1 MQDSHPTG
9 RNRGVRAEEVAH
21 WYFRLNGF
29 LSIPG
34 FIIHPDREQRYP
46 YTEADLIAVRFPYS
60 LEILS
65 DRTMK
70 DDQVL
75 LELNRLPQDSHPT
88 RTIFVLV
95 EVKTD
100 LCRINGP
107 WSNSERGNMQ
117 RVIRRLGFAAPDHIE
132 EIAQKMYDDLRWEN
146 EHFVLQYV
154 AVGSR
159 FNDGLQVNYPKLV
172 QITFEQIA
180 DFLYDRFLNFP
191 EKLPTGPI
199 HEQWPDF
206 GRYYGE
212 KFRHIRGE
220 KGQSRQVIETYIRGR

>member
-1 MQDSHPTG
+1 MQDSRSID
-9 RNRGVRAEEVAH
+9 RNRGMRAEEVAH

-34 FIIHPDREQRYP
+34 FIIHPDREQRHP

-60 LEILS
+60 TEILNS
-65 DRTMK
+65 RAMK
-70 DDQVL
+70 DDQLL
-75 LELNRLPQDSHPT
+75 LELDCLPPDSRPP
-88 RTIFVLV
+88 RTTIVLV

-117 RVIRRLGFAAPDHIE
+117 RVIRRLGFAAPEHVE
-132 EIAQKMYDDLRWEN
+132 KIAQKMYLDLRWEDK
-146 EHFVLQYV
+146 HFVLQYV

-212 KFRHIRGE
+212 KFRHIRGN
-220 KGQSRQVIETYIRGR
+220 KGLSRQVIETYIGSR